1 MAWHKSCQEHWQE
14 ATSKLTVIHHL
25 TFHQRY
31 RDQHLYKRFMRW
43 NLPKFAT
50 AVSIVDIHPAITR
63 SRKPPASPSWLTRWC
78 RRLGVN
84 WRLFSR
90 YSTGFQ
96 KRTRTSG
103 SSSSSVLLSS
113 SYKKGKKKNT
123 TVTIKSS
130 ANYNCWFIA
139 RHHITQHKYRWTH
152 FTALRGTSLKARLQL
167 RYDTAAISC
176 RFVAVIV
183 NGPWRGGLSKTDQLP
198 IDD

>member
-113 SYKKGKKKNT
+113 SYKKGKKKT
-123 TVTIKSS
+123 RLLRLRVQRIIIVDSS
-130 ANYNCWFIA
+130 
-139 RHHITQHKYRWTH
+139 RGITLHNINIDGLISQ
-152 FTALRGTSLKARLQL
+152 
-167 RYDTAAISC
+167 RYAEQ
-176 RFVAVIV
+176 V
-183 NGPWRGGLSKTDQLP
+183 
-198 IDD
+198 